1 MKFIKCSFLEFTFR
15 NMSNLQCLFH
25 EITFLLQFKSQYW
38 SNSFHRTENVRRIQ
52 TIRCSCG
59 SLCYGWNKQHCIF
72 CIIHYI
78 EHFQTTTN
86 ISSDFSNFKS
96 SPTNNRFYRKMHEKK
111 NCRCLTKSY
120 LTCGR
125 KRVMTGQIKYY
136 KRLSIWSW
144 DLHNN

>member
-72 CIIHYI
+72 CIIQCV

-96 SPTNNRFYRKMHEKK
+96 SPTKTIAFIGQCTKK
-111 NCRCLTKSY
+111 NCPCLTKSY

-136 KRLSIWSW
+136 KRL
-144 DLHNN
+144 LKLRFA